1 MGKGYWKYID
11 GDLEMAPQVSEDFL
25 AAAEVKAFKDWNQ
38 EARKVMHW
46 LSLSITDSMLGNTRS
61 GVPKGSMGQLGKAI
75 CGEYK
80 SKKNSVENIVEY
92 FAKRKYEC
100 K

>member
-1 MGKGYWKYID
+1 
-11 GDLEMAPQVSEDFL
+11 
-25 AAAEVKAFKDWNQ
+25 
-38 EARKVMHW
+38 
-46 LSLSITDSMLGNTRS
+46 
-61 GVPKGSMGQLGKAI
+61 MGQLGKAI